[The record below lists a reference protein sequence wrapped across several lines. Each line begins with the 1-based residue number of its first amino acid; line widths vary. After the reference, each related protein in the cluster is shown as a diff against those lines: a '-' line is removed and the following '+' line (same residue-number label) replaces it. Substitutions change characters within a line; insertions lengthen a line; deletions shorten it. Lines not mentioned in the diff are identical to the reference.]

1 MKMNLR
7 NCLSMLTAPES
18 VPEVGGALIY
28 PMILMCVGTPII
40 VFLMSYV
47 VPQVATIFAE
57 QHADLPLAT
66 KVLIKFSALVTAH
79 WVVATM
85 LLAGIVAA
93 IAGALATSRGR
104 SLYHYYDQTYSRRTT
119 TVIEPVMTLA
129 MAAIIVFMMLAVLMP
144 IFQLNQLMQ

>member
-1 MKMNLR
+1 
-7 NCLSMLTAPES
+7 MLTAPES
-18 VPEVGGALIY
+18 VPDSALIY
-28 PMILMCVGTPII
+28 PMIMMCVGTPII
-40 VFLMSYV
+40 VFLLSYV
-47 VPQVATIFAE
+47 VPQVATIFAQ

-104 SLYHYYDQTYSRRTT
+104 SLYHYCDQTYSRRIT

-129 MAAIIVFMMLAVLMP
+129 MAAIIVFMMLAMLMP
-144 IFQLNQLMQ
+144 LNQLMQ